1 MRLGP
6 ERLTPARTLFF
17 CCSTVDAAVHI
28 RRKFELPI
36 FRDEGPGGGGHAR
49 RRHMHAPL
57 YTSSVNLH
65 LKYLNQWFSIQ
76 IKHDSAVGG

>member
-1 MRLGP
+1 MVRLGP

-36 FRDEGPGGGGHAR
+36 FRDEGPDGGGHVR
-49 RRHMHAPL
+49 RQRHLRASL
-57 YTSSVNLH
+57 STSSVNLH
-65 LKYLNQWFSIQ
+65 LK
-76 IKHDSAVGG
+76 